1 MFSFQKKTN
10 SGLFFLGMQRDEEE
24 KKRTVTGELE
34 TGCLLSRVFWGLGI
48 YHKLHLC
55 SCILR
60 QAHIQTYTFVFTNTK
75 THGHMRACNH
85 MCTHTQACTT
95 MYIYGYSYAHA
106 HERIKILFPAEHGS
120 ARL

>member
-1 MFSFQKKTN
+1 
-10 SGLFFLGMQRDEEE
+10 
-24 KKRTVTGELE
+24 
-34 TGCLLSRVFWGLGI
+34 
-48 YHKLHLC
+48 
-55 SCILR
+55 LR

-120 ARL
+120 ARLSSQHLGGRGRLISEFQASLVYK